1 MEKEFKYVIE
11 VWSLRKFLSFANDGK
26 LCKLDHQRPLK
37 LKKNHIKTFIEAT
50 LKNDMLLPYYLGDLQ
65 SSLEV
70 SEGDDYEYFKVYIDN
85 GRLYSTEDCQHRTA
99 TLQQVKESDF
109 VGEFEGRMEEFLD
122 KEISVYIMKNA
133 TRDDLIRKFGRT
145 NSGRPIKTDEAVW
158 GVNNDFNK
166 MLKAKFVDDEKYIR
180 LYPVKKK
187 SDNVERTLY
196 GNIAKILKVCG
207 HYDGIIQTP
216 SVAAESIMEFVKQN
230 VEFNRFDDILNI
242 FDFWYDMI
250 KDNEKKIV
258 FATQS
263 NLFFILHI
271 FKSKGWIWNVE
282 EINNILLTLT
292 DTRSLADTRYDYIL
306 KYVTREEYRNA
317 ITLN

>member
-1 MEKEFKYVIE
+1 
-11 VWSLRKFLSFANDGK
+11 
-26 LCKLDHQRPLK
+26 
-37 LKKNHIKTFIEAT
+37 
-50 LKNDMLLPYYLGDLQ
+50 
-65 SSLEV
+65 
-70 SEGDDYEYFKVYIDN
+70 
-85 GRLYSTEDCQHRTA
+85 
-99 TLQQVKESDF
+99 
-109 VGEFEGRMEEFLD
+109 
-122 KEISVYIMKNA
+122 
-133 TRDDLIRKFGRT
+133 
-145 NSGRPIKTDEAVW
+145 
-158 GVNNDFNK
+158 
-166 MLKAKFVDDEKYIR
+166 
-180 LYPVKKK
+180 
-187 SDNVERTLY
+187 
-196 GNIAKILKVCG
+196 
-207 HYDGIIQTP
+207 
-216 SVAAESIMEFVKQN
+216 MEFVKQN